1 MDNQN
6 ISRRKAV
13 AIPGDLHCEGFC
25 KKLVD
30 TAVKELGVLDM
41 L

>member
-1 MDNQN
+1 MKNQN

-13 AIPGDLHCEGFC
+13 AILGDLHDEGFC

-30 TAVKELGVLDM
+30 TAVKELDGLDM